1 MGYFL
6 LEHQI
11 DLLRT
16 LYDNGL
22 SDSAI
27 HRKSGISEVAIARW
41 RKLRGLDSN
50 YVKKVGMPPPYT
62 RHNFENC
69 FNYREHIERWYAEVG
84 AVTRDE
90 KRLAL
95 KFAAKEMIRL
105 REGRLA

>member
-22 SDSAI
+22 SDS
-27 HRKSGISEVAIARW
+27 AIARW

-69 FNYREHIERWYAEVG
+69 FNYREHIELWYEEVG

-95 KFAAKEMIRL
+95 KIAAGEMIRL
-105 REGRLA
+105 REGRAL

>member
-11 DLLRT
+11 NLLRT
-16 LYDNGL
+16 LYDQGL

-41 RKLRGLDSN
+41 RKLRGLQSN
-50 YVKKVGMPPPYT
+50 YVKKVGMPAPYT
-62 RHNFENC
+62 RHNFESC
-69 FNYREHIERWYAEVG
+69 FNYREHIEAWYEEVG
-84 AVTRDE
+84 ARTTDE

-95 KFAAKEMIRL
+95 KIAAGEML
-105 REGRLA
+105 RVMKGRV